1 MGNASNSNSSSND
14 KPHIPSDQGSSN
26 GKDAQIS
33 TVGQSAATN
42 RPPPPKPEY
51 NPNK

>member
-1 MGNASNSNSSSND
+1 MGNASNSSSSSNG
-14 KPHIPSDQGSSN
+14 KNKPSDQGSSN

-33 TVGQSAATN
+33 TEGQSATTN
-42 RPPPPKPEY
+42 RSPPPKPEY

>member
-1 MGNASNSNSSSND
+1 MSIPNSGNSDAGR
-14 KPHIPSDQGSSN
+14 KIKSDQGGST
-26 GKDAQIS
+26 GKPRADT
-33 TVGQSAATN
+33 TVGQSTTPN